1 MEYFKIFSWMANSVD
16 LIRPPLMYMQI
27 PVNRCNT
34 DMSLLH
40 RKDVRGYIVFVV
52 GGKVVQRALI
62 LVAGGSSLWGRGH
75 VCISSVLHCWLF
87 AFSLIILYFS
97 LSSYLLAFFP
107 FSPFLWEMT
116 QNNPQ
121 FDVSWKKNWNKHM
134 LLHAKTCL
142 LAKTQLS
149 LGICIFWSGPSLS
162 NRITNRIIGYYR
174 ICEWRAKAWAQLFK
188 TNHIVS

>member
-1 MEYFKIFSWMANSVD
+1 
-16 LIRPPLMYMQI
+16 MYMQI
-27 PVNRCNT
+27 PVNLCNT

-40 RKDVRGYIVFVV
+40 RKDVRGYIVLVV
-52 GGKVVQRALI
+52 GGKVVQRACI

-75 VCISSVLHCWLF
+75 VCISSVLHRSLF

-116 QNNPQ
+116 HNDPQ
-121 FDVSWKKNWNKHM
+121 
-134 LLHAKTCL
+134 
-142 LAKTQLS
+142 S
-149 LGICIFWSGPSLS
+149 LMYHEKRTETNICCSMRKPVFRQRPSSAWECMFWSGPSLS

-188 TNHIVS
+188 TNNIVN